1 MTALFEALNKL
12 LTLLMGFLRKR
23 EQATAQNEADKIAE
37 DPADW
42 FVHHFDSVRDKPAS
56 SSSTTDK
63 AKS

>member
-1 MTALFEALNKL
+1 MTAFFEALDKL

-23 EQATAQNEADKIAE
+23 EQAIAQHEADKIAD

-42 FVHHFDSVRDKPAS
+42 FVHHFDRVRDKPAG

-63 AKS
+63 ASS